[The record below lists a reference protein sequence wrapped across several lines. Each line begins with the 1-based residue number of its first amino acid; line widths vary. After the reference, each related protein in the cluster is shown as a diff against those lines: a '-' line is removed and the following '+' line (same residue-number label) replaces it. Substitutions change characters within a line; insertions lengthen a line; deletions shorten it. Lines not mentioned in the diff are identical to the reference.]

1 MKIGKIINGILAF
14 ILIAAVLL
22 ISDWE
27 NRSDEKSTSS
37 SAKANKM
44 YTFCLAQYVD
54 SFNSEETEKGI
65 REELLRQGF
74 VEGENYTL
82 KIFNA
87 QGDVST
93 LNSIAEIIANED
105 WDIIFAA
112 STPTIQSF
120 SKKIN
125 NKPIVFTN
133 VGDPL
138 RAGLGESF
146 QKHLSNITGIS
157 TMSDFDGLIDLVI
170 ASIPGIKTIG
180 TVFTPGE
187 INSVAY
193 SEALKKAAEKRGLTL
208 ITVPANNAS
217 EVADASKAITSRG
230 IQAITQISDNL
241 TGSCYASIIKEA
253 YNSRIPYFGFVS
265 DQTNKGAI
273 ATLARDYYS
282 AGADAVKMAVQIMN
296 GKSPADIPFQYVSK
310 TSIQVNKDAMKYFGV
325 NIPERFLPEEIKIT
339 K

>member
-1 MKIGKIINGILAF
+1 MKIINGILAF
-14 ILIAAVLL
+14 CLIAAVLL

-27 NRSDEKSTSS
+27 NRSGKEVKKNNSITT
-37 SAKANKM
+37 KKM
-44 YTFCLAQYVD
+44 YKICLAQYVD

-65 REELLRQGF
+65 RDELLRQGYI
-74 VEGENYTL
+74 EGKNFTL

-93 LNSIAEIIANED
+93 LNSISDIIANEN

-120 SKKIN
+120 SKKI
-125 NKPIVFTN
+125 KDQPIVFTN
-133 VGDPL
+133 VGDPI
-138 RAGLGESF
+138 RAGMGESF
-146 QKHLSNITGIS
+146 EKHLPNITGIS
-157 TMSDFDGLIDLVI
+157 TMSDFEGLIELVI
-170 ASIPGIKTIG
+170 ASIPDIKTIG

-193 SEALKKAAEKRGLTL
+193 SEALKKAAEKHGLNL
-208 ITVPANNAS
+208 IAVPANSAS
-217 EVADASKAITSRG
+217 EVADASKAISSRG
-230 IQAITQISDNL
+230 IQAFTQISDNL

-282 AGADAVKMAVQIMN
+282 AGTDAVKMAVQILN
-296 GKSPADIPFQYVSK
+296 GKSPADIPFQFVSK
-310 TSIQVNKDAMKYFGV
+310 TSIQVNKDAMRYFGV
-325 NIPERFLPEEIKIT
+325 IIPDRYLPKENSKND
-339 K
+339 

>member
-1 MKIGKIINGILAF
+1 
-14 ILIAAVLL
+14 
-22 ISDWE
+22 
-27 NRSDEKSTSS
+27 
-37 SAKANKM
+37 
-44 YTFCLAQYVD
+44 
-54 SFNSEETEKGI
+54 
-65 REELLRQGF
+65 
-74 VEGENYTL
+74 L

-93 LNSIAEIIANED
+93 LNSISEIIANEN

-112 STPTIQSF
+112 STPTIQTF
-120 SKKIN
+120 SKKISD
-125 NKPIVFTN
+125 KPIVFTN

-138 RAGLGESF
+138 KAGLGESF
-146 QKHLSNITGIS
+146 QKHLPNITGIS

-170 ASIPGIKTIG
+170 AALPGIKTIG

-193 SEALKKAAEKRGLTL
+193 SEALKRSAEKRGLSL
-208 ITVPANNAS
+208 IAVPANNAS

-230 IQAITQISDNL
+230 IEAFTQISDNL

-253 YNSRIPYFGFVS
+253 YNTRIPYFGFVS

-273 ATLARDYYS
+273 ATVSRDYYS
-282 AGADAVKMAVQIMN
+282 AGADAVKMAVQILN

-310 TSIQVNKDAMKYFGV
+310 TSIQINKDALKYFGV
-325 NIPERFLPEEIKIT
+325 KIPQRFFPDENNISN
-339 K
+339 